1 MKKML
6 AVCYPE
12 KCLQFALIVAA

>member
-1 MKKML
+1 MRV

-12 KCLQFALIVAA
+12 KDCV